1 MSKKN
6 KIALIFIF
14 TGLLSGILLSFV
26 LPEEK
31 LIIALSSPS
40 ALLGAGLAQW
50 SSCQNQNKNEDED
63 E

>member
-6 KIALIFIF
+6 KMALIFIF
-14 TGLLSGILLSFV
+14 TGLLSGILLSIV

-40 ALLGAGLAQW
+40 ALVGAGLAQW
-50 SSCQNQNKNEDED
+50 SSNHNEDED